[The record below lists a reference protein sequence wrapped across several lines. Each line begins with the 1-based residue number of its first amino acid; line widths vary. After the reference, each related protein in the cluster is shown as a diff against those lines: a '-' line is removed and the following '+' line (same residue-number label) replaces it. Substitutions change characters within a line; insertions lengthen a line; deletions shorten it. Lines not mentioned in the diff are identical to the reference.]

1 MIFTNAMQPEAA
13 PPEGEG
19 RRARSDRARTL
30 LFAGC
35 VVAVTAVIFVVFN
48 ILTHGVF
55 LGWTNI
61 KVLLGQMVWPSFMA
75 WGMTFLFACGY
86 TDLSWGAVVVLGSF
100 ATGVFGNQYGLAGAI
115 FAGVLVGTVLVF
127 ANFCI
132 FAFTKIPSWIAGI
145 SLAMVYEAISVFLK
159 TNPRTGPLVEKP
171 LDKGLQFLAHLPHSL
186 IILAAGLVLVYFL
199 FNKTSIG
206 FNIRAIGGNEKVATA
221 LGVNL
226 KKTLLWVG
234 LITGILIGV
243 TSFLQESYSGYTTVK
258 TGLTSI
264 FLIFQPLAIALLA
277 DIMQK
282 RINVIIAVPIC
293 SFLLFAVFN
302 CLTLMHVESGTLQ
315 EAALCLF
322 LIVFGVIGQRKVK
335 GVVK

>member
-1 MIFTNAMQPEAA
+1 MLSALSEATNEKQPTLNEKT
-13 PPEGEG
+13 
-19 RRARSDRARTL
+19 RTL
-30 LFAGC
+30 IFGIG
-35 VVAVTAVIFVVFN
+35 VIIVTVLIFFLFN

-55 LGWTNI
+55 LEWSNI
-61 KVLLGQMVWPSFMA
+61 KILLSQMVWPSFMA

-100 ATGVFGNQYGLAGAI
+100 ATGVFGNAYGLAAAI
-115 FAGVLVGTVLVF
+115 IAGVVVGSVLVF
-127 ANFCI
+127 INFCV

-145 SLAMVYEAISVFLK
+145 SLAMVYEAISVLLK
-159 TNPRTGPLVEKP
+159 TNEKTGPLVEKA
-171 LDKGLQFLAHLPHSL
+171 LAKDLQFLARLPYSL
-186 IILAAGLVLVYFL
+186 IILAVGFVIIYFIY
-199 FNKTSIG
+199 NKTSIG
-206 FNIRAIGGNEKVATA
+206 FNIRSIGGNPKVATA

-226 KKTLLWVG
+226 KRTLLWVG
-234 LITGILIGV
+234 LITGLLIGV
-243 TSFLQESYSGYTTVK
+243 TSYIQESYSGYTTVK

-282 RINVIIAVPIC
+282 RINVVIAVPIC
-293 SFLLFAVFN
+293 SFLLYAVFN

-315 EAALCLF
+315 EAMLALF
-322 LIVFGVIGQRKVK
+322 LIVFGIVGQRKVK

>member
-1 MIFTNAMQPEAA
+1 MLSALSATS
-13 PPEGEG
+13 GEKQTTLN
-19 RRARSDRARTL
+19 DRKRTL
-30 LFAGC
+30 IFAGG
-35 VVAVTAVIFVVFN
+35 VIVVTAIIFFLFN

-55 LGWTNI
+55 LEWSNI
-61 KVLLGQMVWPSFMA
+61 KILLGQMVWPSFMA

-100 ATGVFGNQYGLAGAI
+100 ATGVFGNAYGLAGSLI
-115 FAGVLVGTVLVF
+115 AGIVVGSVLVF
-127 ANFCI
+127 INFCV

-145 SLAMVYEAISVFLK
+145 SLAMVYEAVSVFLK
-159 TNPRTGPLVEKP
+159 TNSNTGPLVEKA
-171 LDKGLQFLAHLPHSL
+171 LAKNLQFLARLPYCL
-186 IILAAGLVLVYFL
+186 IILVVGFVIIYFIY
-199 FNKTSIG
+199 NKTSIG
-206 FNIRAIGGNEKVATA
+206 FNIRAIGGNPKVATA

-234 LITGILIGV
+234 LITGLLIGV

-258 TGLTSI
+258 AGLTSI

-293 SFLLFAVFN
+293 SFLLYAVFN

-315 EAALCLF
+315 EAMLALF
-322 LIVFGVIGQRKVK
+322 LIAFGIVGQRKVK

>member
-1 MIFTNAMQPEAA
+1 MFFSNKVSAEPSAVENEERTSLQGSTRTWIFALGVIAVC
-13 PPEGEG
+13 GV
-19 RRARSDRARTL
+19 
-30 LFAGC
+30 LF
-35 VVAVTAVIFVVFN
+35 FLFN
-48 ILTHGVF
+48 TLTHGVF
-55 LGWTNI
+55 LEWSNI
-61 KVLLGQMVWPSFMA
+61 QILLGQMVWPSFMA

-100 ATGVFGNQYGLAGAI
+100 ATGVFGNMWGLGGAI
-115 FAGVLVGTVLVF
+115 IAGVLVGSALVF
-127 ANFCI
+127 INFCV
-132 FAFTKIPSWIAGI
+132 FSFTKIPSWIAGI
-145 SLAMVYEAISVFLK
+145 SLAMVYEAVSVFLK
-159 TNPRTGPLVEKP
+159 TNAKTGPLVEEALHKE
-171 LDKGLQFLAHLPHSL
+171 LQVLAQLPQCL
-186 IILAAGLVLVYFL
+186 IILVIGFVIIYFIY
-199 FNKTSIG
+199 NKTSIG
-206 FNIRAIGGNEKVATA
+206 FNIRSIGGNQKVALA

-234 LITGILIGV
+234 LITGLLIGV

-282 RINVIIAVPIC
+282 RINVIIAVPLC

-302 CLTLMHVESGTLQ
+302 CLTLMHVESGTYQ
-315 EAALCLF
+315 EAILGLF
-322 LIVFGVIGQRKVK
+322 LIVFGVVGQRKVK